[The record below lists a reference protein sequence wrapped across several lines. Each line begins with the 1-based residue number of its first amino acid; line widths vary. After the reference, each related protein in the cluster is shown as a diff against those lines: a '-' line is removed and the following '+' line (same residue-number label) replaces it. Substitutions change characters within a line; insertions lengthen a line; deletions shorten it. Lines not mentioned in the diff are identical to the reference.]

1 MLVIAWILGLALAGA
16 ALLGMLWLRQRRIRL
31 QVEARYLSAV
41 AEFDTP
47 APDAATL
54 FAEIHGEPVRRL
66 LRGLIGPGLP
76 LGPASWTSSG
86 WLRYDSD
93 SRERAVTAITYC
105 VPGVWW
111 AQIRRVRLRG
121 LGWIDEIH
129 EVEGS
134 RVSSGYWWL
143 GLYRVDRPGLGPEPL
158 ALQAQ
163 ASEKPCSFPGRGS
176 PTVDRLGNQ
185 RWGRRRGPRGRTGH
199 GFGCR
204 SIRPAGLLRSSSG
217 AKIGSRIEF
226 GGWYWSDRA
235 LGPESLRLIEGVGTV
250 NEFTPLQLRLAKS
263 SGRRSGIDR
272 ILNRQLPPMRLSWEC
287 HISVI
292 SL

>member
-16 ALLGMLWLRQRRIRL
+16 ALLGLLWLRQRRIRL

-41 AEFDTP
+41 AEFDAP

-54 FAEIHGEPVRRL
+54 FAGIHGEPARRL

-86 WLRYDSD
+86 WLCYDSD

-111 AQIRRVRLRG
+111 AQVRRVRLRG

-129 EVEGS
+129 EVEGA
-134 RVSSGYWWL
+134 RVASGYWWL
-143 GLYRVDRPGLGPEPL
+143 GLYRVGRPGLGPELL

-163 ASEKPCSFPGRGS
+163 ALGESVLVPWAWFTDGRIDWDWTADGG
-176 PTVDRLGNQ
+176 VGD
-185 RWGRRRGPRGRTGH
+185 GRVAATGH
-199 GFGCR
+199 RVRLPLDAAG
-204 SIRPAGLLRSSSG
+204 RPAAFELCAAEDR
-217 AKIGSRIEF
+217 IRIEF
-226 GGWYWSDRA
+226 TGWHWSDRA

-250 NEFTPLQLRLAKS
+250 NEFTRLRMRFEGVRRAPVR
-263 SGRRSGIDR
+263 GRSKR
-272 ILNRQLPPMRLSWEC
+272 
-287 HISVI
+287 
-292 SL
+292 

>member
-16 ALLGMLWLRQRRIRL
+16 ALLGLLWLRQRRIRL
-31 QVEARYLSAV
+31 QVEARYLAAV

-54 FAEIHGEPVRRL
+54 FAGIHGEPVRRL

-93 SRERAVTAITYC
+93 SRERTMTAVTYC
-105 VPGVWW
+105 IPGVWW

-129 EVEGS
+129 EVEGPG
-134 RVSSGYWWL
+134 VSSGYWWL
-143 GLYRVDRPGLGPEPL
+143 GLYRVERPGLGPEPL

-163 ASEKPCSFPGRGS
+163 ALGEAVLVPWAWFTDGRIDWDWNADGG
-176 PTVDRLGNQ
+176 VGD
-185 RWGRRRGPRGRTGH
+185 GRVAATGH
-199 GFGCR
+199 RVRLPLDTAG
-204 SIRPAGLLRSSSG
+204 RPAAFELSG
-217 AKIGSRIEF
+217 AEEQVRIEF
-226 GGWYWSDRA
+226 DGWHWSDRA
-235 LGPESLRLIEGVGTV
+235 LGPESLRLVEGVGTV
-250 NEFTPLQLRLAKS
+250 NEFTRLQ
-263 SGRRSGIDR
+263 
-272 ILNRQLPPMRLSWEC
+272 MRLHGVQRAPVRDRSK
-287 HISVI
+287 S
-292 SL
+292 

>member
-1 MLVIAWILGLALAGA
+1 MLLIAWILGLALAGA
-16 ALLGMLWLRQRRIRL
+16 AVLGMLWLRQRRIRL

-47 APDAATL
+47 TPDAATL
-54 FAEIHGEPVRRL
+54 FAGIHGESVRGL

-93 SRERAVTAITYC
+93 ARERTVTAITYC
-105 VPGVWW
+105 IPGVWW

-129 EVEGS
+129 EVEGT

-158 ALQAQ
+158 VLQAQ
-163 ASEKPCSFPGRGS
+163 ALGYAVLVPWGCVPEGRFDWYW
-176 PTVDRLGNQ
+176 TAVDGIGD
-185 RWGRRRGPRGRTGH
+185 GRVAATGH
-199 GFGCR
+199 RVRLQLDAAG
-204 SIRPAGLLRSSSG
+204 RPATFELSG
-217 AKIGSRIEF
+217 TEDRVRIEF
-226 GGWYWSDRA
+226 TAWHWSDRA
-235 LGPESLRLIEGVGTV
+235 LRPEDLRLIERVSTV
-250 NEFTPLQLRLAKS
+250 NEFTRLEVRLHEVQRAPVRDRSKS
-263 SGRRSGIDR
+263 
-272 ILNRQLPPMRLSWEC
+272 
-287 HISVI
+287 
-292 SL
+292 